1 MNLAATS
8 HQTNSVI
15 VTAVVLCAFV
25 FSACQQD
32 TQATS
37 DITSD
42 VTDLG
47 PEDVGV
53 DSYDTSDTT
62 DTRDARDAADL
73 PPLDCTCPVEGAT
86 CERID
91 GKAVC
96 MIDGEMC
103 DFDVYGPDCRPDC
116 SDHSDCGQKQY
127 CNVNFRCFPR
137 RECRYTHIKCPP
149 GYWCDPDLGIPGTC
163 RRSGGTP
170 SGRVCEKDWECKSG
184 SCSEGTCDQRCFA
197 QEDCPN
203 SYQECSNFDD
213 VANSLVC
220 WIPDAGVEICDVS
233 CPEDQLCAHDECV
246 PHACYRTEHCPEG
259 DCIISPESGTGGPK
273 SVGLCATEEQLCNGW
288 EFRVTKD
295 DPFCRLPIDCE
306 EWRHPCPEG
315 YECVKDETRFGLRE
329 HGVGTSWCSRRVEP
343 GEWPPG

>member
-8 HQTNSVI
+8 QRTHSAI
-15 VTAVVLCAFV
+15 VVAVVLWTIGA
-25 FSACQQD
+25 SACQQD
-32 TQATS
+32 THQGLKPAE
-37 DITSD
+37 DATSD

-47 PEDVGV
+47 TEDADV
-53 DSYDTSDTT
+53 DGLDTS
-62 DTRDARDAADL
+62 DARDAADL

-86 CERID
+86 CERVD

-96 MIDGEMC
+96 MIDGEKC
-103 DFDVYGPDCRPDC
+103 EFHVHGPACRPDC
-116 SDHSDCGQKQY
+116 SDHADCGEKQY

-137 RECRYTHIKCPP
+137 RECHHRHVLCPP

-163 RRSGGTP
+163 RRSGDTP

-197 QEDCPN
+197 QEDCPS
-203 SYQECSNFDD
+203 SYQECSNFHDG
-213 VANSLVC
+213 ANSLVC
-220 WIPDAGVEICDVS
+220 WIPGAGVEICDVS
-233 CPEDQLCAHDECV
+233 CPEDQLCAHDKCV
-246 PHACYRTEHCPEG
+246 PHACQRTEHCPEG
-259 DCIISPESGTGGPK
+259 DCIISPETHAHESM
-273 SVGLCATEEQLCNGW
+273 GLCATDEQLCNGW

-306 EWRHPCPEG
+306 EWPHPCPEG
-315 YECVKDETRFGLRE
+315 YECVKDETRFGNRA